1 MKRILC
7 LLLCVALL
15 SGCTAAPAETTA
27 PELTTVP
34 VISDQ
39 ETVVYPQTGE
49 YRESALLANVPN
61 QGTPLLL
68 DVRSDGRV
76 DYIYTE
82 LEERAQLQSFQEGQV
97 HHYLLSPDGTFEKQD
112 DGWMAQLDAYTAE
125 TLETSALENG
135 RWRYL
140 FAAEDGVILIL
151 AQFHD
156 ILSTVANDGNIR
168 NDGEVRHTALFK
180 LENGVLSKIPMD
192 YGDRKLDLEFISSI
206 ALDQGQIELRS
217 EASPYVLHRSL
228 VCRYALDGTILD
240 AEEIPLDEMAHGQY
254 VLVDDDG
261 LLLYSAEPTQEPP
274 EYLAYKSLYEVW
286 GITVTPEER
295 IRTEDDSFYLLGR
308 NLDNLEMTA
317 QGGDGTFYCW
327 FRELYNGVLMQYL
340 PNPAGMIEP
349 EVVTVWSLEHIDLIE
364 TAVAQWNSTH
374 ASPIFRYETAQGDR
388 EEVLTR
394 LRLELANGQGPDV
407 LIMDGFYTDGLL
419 DFLAPL
425 DRLDLSGVYE
435 HLLERFTVDGELRA
449 LPVRMEPYL
458 LARDPKQSQEIE
470 SLAEF
475 ADVVTAAKELDI
487 SHYGGGQLTFDA
499 MYNIRNVAQ
508 LFELWYPAWS
518 DAIWADGRYHPEVFR
533 EFLTQLGRLRS
544 HYNLDA
550 PLWYQA
556 GGEPES
562 ILNATDGPMYGNTNN
577 YRFPYLLAAT
587 DHVGLY
593 AYWWYDDDVGLKP
606 EPIPCI
612 LAGIPGADGTG
623 AAAARVIAGI
633 RSGGNESAGLAFLQL
648 LLTDQMQLGAG
659 YYDPADA
666 DGYPVKWSATKTL
679 LERMED
685 YMNQEFAVQ
694 NDYQEVLSGLRVVA
708 MDDMLFDTAYEIAMR
723 HLRQEP
729 NDWEQANGLSWDV
742 LTLEE
747 AVEELGKVNALYL
760 AEQSR

>member
-1 MKRILC
+1 MMKRMLC
-7 LLLCVALL
+7 LLLGVLL
-15 SGCTAAPAETTA
+15 LVGCTASPAETTA
-27 PELTTVP
+27 HVLPTVP

-49 YRESALLANVPN
+49 YRETALMANVPN

-68 DVRSDGRV
+68 DVRSDGSV
-76 DYIYTE
+76 DYLYTE
-82 LEERAQLQSFQEGQV
+82 LQERGKLQSFAQGQV
-97 HHYLLSPDGTFEKQD
+97 HHVLLSPDGTAAKQD
-112 DGWMAQLDAYTAE
+112 DGWMAQLDAYTTEVLAA
-125 TLETSALENG
+125 SDIENG

-156 ILSTVANDGNIR
+156 IVSTVNNGGNIVNDGVI
-168 NDGEVRHTALFK
+168 RHTAVFK

-192 YGDRKLDLEFISSI
+192 FGDEKVDLEYISSI
-206 ALDQGQIELRS
+206 TLEQGQMELRS

-228 VCRYALDGTILD
+228 SCRYGLDGTILEM
-240 AEEIPLDEMAHGQY
+240 EEVPLDETAHGQY
-254 VLVDDDG
+254 VVVDPDG

-274 EYLAYKSLYEVW
+274 EYLAYTALYEVW
-286 GITVTPEER
+286 GISVMPEEQV
-295 IRTEDDSFYLLGR
+295 RTEDDSLYLLGR
-308 NLDNLEMTA
+308 KLDNLEMTA
-317 QGGDGTFYCW
+317 QGADGTFYCW
-327 FRELYNGVLMQYL
+327 FRELHNGVLMQYA
-340 PNPAGMIEP
+340 PNPAGRIEP
-349 EVVTVWSLEHIDLIE
+349 EVVTVWSLEQIDLIE

-374 ASPIFRYETAQGDR
+374 ASPIFRYETAQGNH

-407 LIMDGFYTDGLL
+407 LILDGFYTDGLL
-419 DFLAPL
+419 DFLTPL
-425 DRLDLSGVYE
+425 DRLDLTGVYGN
-435 HLLERFTVDGELRA
+435 LLERFTRDGELRV
-449 LPVRMEPYL
+449 LPVRLEPYL
-458 LARDPKQSQEIE
+458 LARAAESTQEIK
-470 SLAEF
+470 SLTEF
-475 ADVVTAAKELDI
+475 ADVISESKALDLTYH
-487 SHYGGGQLTFDA
+487 SGQLDYDA
-499 MYNIRNVAQ
+499 LYNIKNAGQ

-518 DAIWADGRYHPEVFR
+518 DDIWADGRYHPEVFR
-533 EFLTQLGRLRS
+533 EFLTQLGRLTA
-544 HYNLDA
+544 HYNLDV
-550 PLWYQA
+550 PHWYQA

-562 ILNATDGPMYGNTNN
+562 ILNATDGPMYVSENRR
-577 YRFPYLLAAT
+577 RFPYLLAAT

-593 AYWWYDDDVGLKP
+593 GYWWYDDDAGLKP
-606 EPIPCI
+606 DPFPC
-612 LAGIPGADGTG
+612 LMAGIPGPDGSG
-623 AAAARVIAGI
+623 AAVARVIAGV

-666 DGYPVKWSATKTL
+666 DGYPVKWSATEKL

-685 YMNQEFAVQ
+685 YMNQQFAPQ

-723 HLRQEP
+723 HLRLEP
-729 NDWEQANGLSWDV
+729 NDWELANGMNWDT